1 MMIAISP
8 LLPVLLQGQPGNG
21 LLSNRNWRKY
31 KDFSSECWYTRSY
44 MQNPTET
51 KFISFMKMIWP
62 TVYRG
67 INGFFYLLLTSIK
80 NAIKFAIQQIK
91 GE

>member
-1 MMIAISP
+1 
-8 LLPVLLQGQPGNG
+8 
-21 LLSNRNWRKY
+21 
-31 KDFSSECWYTRSY
+31 
-44 MQNPTET
+44 
-51 KFISFMKMIWP
+51 MIWP